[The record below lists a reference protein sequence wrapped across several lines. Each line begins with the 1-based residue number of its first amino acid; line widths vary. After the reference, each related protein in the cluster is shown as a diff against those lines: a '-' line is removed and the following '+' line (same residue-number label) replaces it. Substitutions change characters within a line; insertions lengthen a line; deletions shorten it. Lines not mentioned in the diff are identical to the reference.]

1 MRTIYEFTIIVAMNI
16 WRYILRRILSTLPTI
31 FGALVIMFM
40 LTRILPGDPVL
51 MVLGP
56 AHASPENIENLRQVM
71 GLDHSLPVQF
81 VRYLGQLMKGD
92 LGFSWHA
99 GNPVSKE
106 LMTRFPATFELTTF
120 SLILM
125 VIFGFPLGVIAGHY
139 RNKTPDN
146 IINGMT
152 VMGISMPTFWLGLLL
167 IYVFFFRLGIA
178 PPPMGRL
185 SSEVDVPNVVT
196 GFLLLDS
203 LLGKNFSSFLSAL
216 QQLILPGITLAFFN
230 LAIIVRTLKADMIET
245 LREDFIRT
253 ARAMGV
259 GQKRILFKYALRN
272 ALLPTVTMLGTIYG
286 SLLGGA
292 VLTEVVFSWPGLGM
306 YAVESIQWLDYA
318 GLQGFII
325 FYVLIFMMVNLVVDI
340 SYRLIDPRVQLD

>member
-1 MRTIYEFTIIVAMNI
+1 MNI
-16 WRYILRRILSTLPTI
+16 WRYLLRRILSTIPTV
-31 FGALVIMFM
+31 FGALVIMFL

-56 AHASPENIENLRQVM
+56 AHASPENIENMRRIM
-71 GLDHSLPVQF
+71 GLDDSIPIQF

-92 LGFSWHA
+92 LGFSWHS
-99 GNPVSKE
+99 GNPVSQE
-106 LMTRFPATFELTTF
+106 LITRFPATFELTTF

-125 VIFGFPLGVIAGHY
+125 VIFGLPLGVIAGYY
-139 RNKTPDN
+139 RNKAPDN
-146 IINGMT
+146 IINGVT

-167 IYVFFFRLGIA
+167 IYIFFYKLGIA

-185 SSEVDVPNVVT
+185 SSEVNVPPVVT
-196 GFLLLDS
+196 GLLLIDA
-203 LLGKNFSSFLSAL
+203 LLSGDFPSFLSAL

-230 LAIIVRTLKADMIET
+230 LAIIVRTLKGDIIET

-253 ARAMGV
+253 ARAMGI
-259 GQKRILFKYALRN
+259 GQKRILFKHALRN
-272 ALLPTVTMLGTIYG
+272 ALLPTITMIGTIYG
-286 SLLGGA
+286 FLLGGA
-292 VLTEVVFSWPGLGM
+292 VLTEIVFSWPGLGT

-318 GLQGFII
+318 GLQGFIL
-325 FYVLIFMMVNLVVDI
+325 FYVLIFMMVNLIVDI

>member
-1 MRTIYEFTIIVAMNI
+1 MSI
-16 WRYILRRILSTLPTI
+16 WRYIFRRILSTVPTI
-31 FGALVIMFM
+31 FGALVIMFL
-40 LTRILPGDPVL
+40 LTRILPGDPAL

-56 AHASPENIENLRQVM
+56 AHASPENIENMRRLM
-71 GLDHSLPVQF
+71 GLDHSIPVQF
-81 VRYLGQLMKGD
+81 IRYLGQLMKGD
-92 LGFSWHA
+92 LGFSWHT
-99 GNPVSKE
+99 GNPVIQE
-106 LMTRFPATFELTTF
+106 LLMRLPATFELTTLA
-120 SLILM
+120 LIL
-125 VIFGFPLGVIAGHY
+125 IILFGLPLGVIAGYY

-146 IINGMT
+146 IINGVT

-167 IYVFFFRLGIA
+167 IYTFFYKLGIA

-185 SSEVDVPNVVT
+185 SSEVDTPSMIT
-196 GFLLLDS
+196 GLLLIDT
-203 LLGKNFSSFLSAL
+203 LLNRNFPSFLSAL

-230 LAIIVRTLKADMIET
+230 LAIIVRTLKADMIEI

-253 ARAMGV
+253 ARAMGI

-292 VLTEVVFSWPGLGM
+292 VLTEVVFSWPGVGM

-325 FYVLIFMMVNLVVDI
+325 FYVLIFTMVNLVVDI
-340 SYRLIDPRVQLD
+340 SYRLIDPRVRLD

>member
-1 MRTIYEFTIIVAMNI
+1 MNI
-16 WRYILRRILSTLPTI
+16 WRYLLRRILSTIPTV
-31 FGALVIMFM
+31 FGALVIMFI
-40 LTRILPGDPVL
+40 LTRVLPGDPAL

-56 AHASPENIENLRQVM
+56 AHASPENIENLRQLM
-71 GLDHSLPVQF
+71 GLDHSIPVQF

-92 LGFSWHA
+92 LGFSWHT

-106 LMTRFPATFELTTF
+106 LIMRFPATFELTTF

-139 RNKTPDN
+139 RNKAPDN
-146 IINGMT
+146 IINGVT

-167 IYVFFFRLGIA
+167 IYIFFYKLGIA

-185 SSEVDVPNVVT
+185 SSEVDVPKVVT
-196 GFLLLDS
+196 GFLLLDTLFS
-203 LLGKNFSSFLSAL
+203 KNFSSFLSAL
-216 QQLILPGITLAFFN
+216 QQLMLPGITLAFFN

-325 FYVLIFMMVNLVVDI
+325 FYVLIFTMVNLVVDI
-340 SYRLIDPRVQLD
+340 SYRSIDPRVQLD

>member
-1 MRTIYEFTIIVAMNI
+1 MNI
-16 WRYILRRILSTLPTI
+16 WRYLLQRILSTIPTV
-31 FGALVIMFM
+31 FGALVIMFI

-56 AHASPENIENLRQVM
+56 AHASPENIENLRQLM
-71 GLDHSLPVQF
+71 GLDHSIPVQF

-92 LGFSWHA
+92 LGFSWHS

-106 LMTRFPATFELTTF
+106 LITRFPATFELTTF

-139 RNKTPDN
+139 RNKAPDN

-167 IYVFFFRLGIA
+167 IYVFFFKLGIA

-185 SSEVDVPNVVT
+185 SSGVEVPPTRT
-196 GFLLLDS
+196 GLLLIDS
-203 LLGKNFSSFLSAL
+203 LLNRNVASFLSAFE
-216 QQLILPGITLAFFN
+216 QLILPGITLAFFN

-259 GQKRILFKYALRN
+259 SQKRILFKYALRN
-272 ALLPTVTMLGTIYG
+272 ALLPTVTMLGTVYG

-325 FYVLIFMMVNLVVDI
+325 FYVLIFTLVNLAVDI
-340 SYRLIDPRVQLD
+340 SYRSIDPRVQFD

>member
-1 MRTIYEFTIIVAMNI
+1 MSI
-16 WRYILRRILSTLPTI
+16 WRYIFRRILSTIPTI
-31 FGALVIMFM
+31 FGALVIMFL
-40 LTRILPGDPVL
+40 LTRILPGDPAL

-56 AHASPENIENLRQVM
+56 AHASPENIENMRRLM
-71 GLDHSLPVQF
+71 GLDHSIPVQF
-81 VRYLGQLMKGD
+81 IRYLGQLMRGD
-92 LGFSWHA
+92 LGFSWHT
-99 GNPVSKE
+99 GNPVIQE
-106 LMTRFPATFELTTF
+106 LLMRLPATFELTTLA
-120 SLILM
+120 LIL
-125 VIFGFPLGVIAGHY
+125 IILFGLPLGVIAGYY

-146 IINGMT
+146 IINGVT

-167 IYVFFFRLGIA
+167 IYTFFYKLGIA

-185 SSEVDVPNVVT
+185 SSEVDTPSMIT
-196 GFLLLDS
+196 GLLLIDT
-203 LLGKNFSSFLSAL
+203 LLNRNFPSFLSAL

-230 LAIIVRTLKADMIET
+230 LAIIVRTLKADMIEI

-253 ARAMGV
+253 ARAMGI

-292 VLTEVVFSWPGLGM
+292 VLTEVVFSWPGVGM

-325 FYVLIFMMVNLVVDI
+325 FYVLIFTMVNLVVDI

>member
-1 MRTIYEFTIIVAMNI
+1 VNI
-16 WRYILRRILSTLPTI
+16 WRYILRRVLSTLPTI
-31 FGALVIMFM
+31 FGAMVIMFF

-56 AHASPENIENLRQVM
+56 AHASPENVENMRRIM
-71 GLDHSLPVQF
+71 GLDQSIPIQF
-81 VRYLGQLMKGD
+81 VRYLGQLMRGD
-92 LGFSWHA
+92 LGFSWHT
-99 GNPVSKE
+99 GNPVVQE
-106 LMTRFPATFELTTF
+106 LIMRFPATLELTTF
-120 SLILM
+120 ALFLM
-125 VIFGFPLGVIAGHY
+125 VLFGLPLGVIAGHY
-139 RNKTPDN
+139 RNKAPDN
-146 IINGMT
+146 IINGIT

-167 IYVFFFRLGIA
+167 IYLFFYKLGIA

-185 SSEVDVPNVVT
+185 SAQAELPSAFT
-196 GFLLLDS
+196 GLLLVDS
-203 LLGKNFSSFLSAL
+203 LLDKNISSFASAL

-292 VLTEVVFSWPGLGM
+292 VLTEVVFSWPGVGM
-306 YAVESIQWLDYA
+306 YAVESIRWLDYA

-325 FYVLIFMMVNLVVDI
+325 LYVLIFMMVNLLVDI

>member
-1 MRTIYEFTIIVAMNI
+1 
-16 WRYILRRILSTLPTI
+16 
-31 FGALVIMFM
+31 MFI

-51 MVLGP
+51 MILGP
-56 AHASPENIENLRQVM
+56 AHASPENIEKLRQVM
-71 GLDHSLPVQF
+71 GLDHSIPVQF
-81 VRYLGQLMKGD
+81 ARYLGQLFKGD
-92 LGFSWHA
+92 LGFSWHS
-99 GNPVSKE
+99 GNPVSQE
-106 LMTRFPATFELTTF
+106 LMARFPATFELTTF
-120 SLILM
+120 ALVLM
-125 VIFGFPLGVIAGHY
+125 IIFGLPLGVMAGHY
-139 RNKTPDN
+139 RNRAPDN
-146 IINGMT
+146 IINGVT

-167 IYVFFFRLGIA
+167 IYVFFFKLGIA

-185 SSEVDVPNVVT
+185 SSEVGVPNVVT
-196 GFLLLDS
+196 GFMLVDTLLDR
-203 LLGKNFSSFLSAL
+203 NFSSFLSAL
-216 QQLILPGITLAFFN
+216 QQLILPGVTLAFFN

-272 ALLPTVTMLGTIYG
+272 ALLPTVTMIGTIYG

-325 FYVLIFMMVNLVVDI
+325 FYVLIFTLVNLIVDI
-340 SYRLIDPRVQLD
+340 SYRSIDPRVQLD

>member
-1 MRTIYEFTIIVAMNI
+1 MNL
-16 WRYILRRILSTLPTI
+16 WRYILRRILSTIPTI
-31 FGALVIMFM
+31 FGALLIMFV
-40 LTRILPGDPVL
+40 LTRVLPGDPVL

-56 AHASPENIENLRQVM
+56 AHSSPENIEHMRKVM
-71 GLDHSLPVQF
+71 GLDRPIPVQF
-81 VRYLGQLMKGD
+81 VRYMGQLSKGD
-92 LGFSWHA
+92 LGFSWHTR
-99 GNPVSKE
+99 NPVSQE
-106 LMTRFPATFELTTF
+106 LVMRFPATFELTTV

-125 VIFGFPLGVIAGHY
+125 VLFGIPLGLIAGYY

-146 IINGMT
+146 LINGVT

-167 IYVFFFRLGIA
+167 IYIFFYNLEIA

-185 SSEVDVPNVVT
+185 SAEVNAPPVVT
-196 GFLLLDS
+196 GLLLIDT
-203 LLGKNFSSFLSAL
+203 LLNKDFSSFLSAV
-216 QQLILPGITLAFFN
+216 QQLILPAVTLAFFN
-230 LAIIVRTLKADMIET
+230 LAIIVRTLKADIIDT

-253 ARAMGV
+253 ARAMGIS
-259 GQKRILFKYALRN
+259 QKRILFKHALRN

-292 VLTEVVFSWPGLGM
+292 VLTEVVFSWPGVGM

-325 FYVLIFMMVNLVVDI
+325 FYVFIFTMVNLLVDI
-340 SYRLIDPRVQLD
+340 SYRVIDPRVQLD

>member
-1 MRTIYEFTIIVAMNI
+1 MNI

-31 FGALVIMFM
+31 FGALVIMFI

-56 AHASPENIENLRQVM
+56 AHASPENIENLRQLM
-71 GLDHSLPVQF
+71 GLDHSIPVQF

-92 LGFSWHA
+92 LGFSWHT
-99 GNPVSKE
+99 GNPVVQE
-106 LMTRFPATFELTTF
+106 LVMRFPATFELTTF

-125 VIFGFPLGVIAGHY
+125 VLFGLPLGVIAGYY
-139 RNKTPDN
+139 RNKAPDN
-146 IINGMT
+146 IINGVT

-167 IYVFFFRLGIA
+167 IYFFFYKLGIA

-185 SSEVDVPNVVT
+185 SSGVDLPPTCT
-196 GFLLLDS
+196 GLLLIDS
-203 LLGKNFSSFLSAL
+203 LLNGNVASFLSAFE
-216 QQLILPGITLAFFN
+216 QLILPGITLAFFN

-253 ARAMGV
+253 AHAMGV
-259 GQKRILFKYALRN
+259 GQKKILFKYALRN

-292 VLTEVVFSWPGLGM
+292 VLTEVVFSWPGVGM

-325 FYVLIFMMVNLVVDI
+325 FYVLIFTLVNLVVDI
-340 SYRLIDPRVQLD
+340 SYRSIDPRVQLD